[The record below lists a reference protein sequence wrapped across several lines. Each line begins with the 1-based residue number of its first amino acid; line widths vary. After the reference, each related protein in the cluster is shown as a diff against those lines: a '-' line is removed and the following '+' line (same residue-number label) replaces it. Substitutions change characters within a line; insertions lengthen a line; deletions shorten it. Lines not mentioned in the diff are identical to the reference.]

1 MEGETGGKA
10 AAAMDQAMEKKV
22 WLGWLLAFYG
32 ELLTENQREMARLHW
47 EEDFSLA
54 EIAQQFSVSRQ
65 SVHDTVSRTERQLE
79 GWEEK
84 LGLLRR
90 FQRMEEGLRAC
101 EGELSQVEASPQ
113 TAGHLSSARQW
124 IAALL
129 DQEEE

>member
-1 MEGETGGKA
+1 MEREAIET
-10 AAAMDQAMEKKV
+10 MEKKV
-22 WLGWLLAFYG
+22 YLSWLLAFYG

-79 GWEEK
+79 GWEDK

-90 FQRMEEGLRAC
+90 FQKMEEGLRAC
-101 EGELSQVEASPQ
+101 ESELSRIVPTQD
-113 TAGHLSSARQW
+113 TAAHLAAARRW

>member
-1 MEGETGGKA
+1 MERETIET
-10 AAAMDQAMEKKV
+10 MEKKV
-22 WLGWLLAFYG
+22 YLSWLLAFYG

-54 EIAQQFSVSRQ
+54 EIAQQFAVSRQ
-65 SVHDTVSRTERQLE
+65 SVHDTVGRTERQLE
-79 GWEEK
+79 SWEEK

-90 FQRMEEGLRAC
+90 FQKMEEGLRAC
-101 EGELSQVEASPQ
+101 DAELTQIIPSPETEGYLSA
-113 TAGHLSSARQW
+113 ARRW